1 MQLGE
6 LQHQLERFERRGVK
20 VIALS
25 VDEPEISLAMVQ
37 RLGIQFPIGSDPNQ
51 KVIQAFRVQNPDT
64 RELAL
69 HAVYILNTEGEI
81 FYRKVGLRRPLSEE
95 LIDAIDAYRGDY
107 PRAGETVAPRQ
118 RINVAY
124 PTNEFQALLTA
135 ASVDALPPAVEADGF
150 NGVLALIR
158 ERRSDDATIAYRSL
172 VRRSGSVSEQDL
184 LSSAAWLTRTL
195 FFFDHPDA
203 VAAGKLL
210 AWRLDR
216 IDQLEQALAA
226 AQDNEKRD
234 EVAQNLARA
243 RAGLVMTRAEIEA
256 QSDTWNLRYA
266 KTTLRSYREV
276 VLGEVR
282 FRGS

>member
-1 MQLGE
+1 M
-6 LQHQLERFERRGVK
+6 V
-20 VIALS
+20 ALS
-25 VDEPEISLAMVQ
+25 VDEPEISLTMVQ
-37 RLGIQFPIGSDPNQ
+37 RLGIQFPIGSDPDQ

-69 HAVYILNTEGEI
+69 HAVYIFNGEGEI

-95 LIDAIDAYRGDY
+95 LIDAIDAYRGEY
-107 PRAGETVAPRQ
+107 PRADETVAPRQ

-135 ASVDALPPAVEADGF
+135 ASVDALPPEVDADGF
-150 NGVLALIR
+150 EQVLALLR
-158 ERRSDDATIAYRSL
+158 ERRSDDATIAYKTL
-172 VRRSGSVSEQDL
+172 VRRSDSVSEQDL
-184 LSSAAWLTRTL
+184 LDSASWLTRTL
-195 FFFDHPDA
+195 FFSDHPDA

-226 AQDNEKRD
+226 AQDDEERD

-243 RAGLVMTRAEIEA
+243 RAGLVMTRAEIDA

-282 FRGS
+282 LRGS